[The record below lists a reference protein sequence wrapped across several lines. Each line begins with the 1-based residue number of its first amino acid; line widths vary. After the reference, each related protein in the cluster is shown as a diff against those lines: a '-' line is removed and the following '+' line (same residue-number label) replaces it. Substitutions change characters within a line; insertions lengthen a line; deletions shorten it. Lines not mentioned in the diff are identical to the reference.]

1 MSISICSWQ
10 FRVKIWFQVT
20 EANESTLSSCLWHH
34 LPVGVH
40 RRAEV
45 AFSFSPSALMM
56 DVYVSSLRA
65 NYLAF
70 VWGPRITHAARLH
83 WAPLDVAERI
93 VFPVS
98 GKSLFCFTFSF
109 KIKVDVSNRGSSL
122 RNWCQ
127 GRTGFLL
134 GRLFIRATFT
144 SVTRKCGFSKM
155 NFRRACSR
163 EPGKLICSRKWMAGK
178 FSFSLEKVK

>member
-20 EANESTLSSCLWHH
+20 EANESTPSWCLWHH
-34 LPVGVH
+34 LPAGVH
-40 RRAEV
+40 RTAEE
-45 AFSFSPSALMM
+45 AFSFSPSAIMI
-56 DVYVSSLRA
+56 DVYISSLRA

-83 WAPLDVAERI
+83 RALLDLAERI

-109 KIKVDVSNRGSSL
+109 KIKVDVSNRGNSV

-127 GRTGFLL
+127 GRTGLL
-134 GRLFIRATFT
+134 SGKLLIRTVF
-144 SVTRKCGFSKM
+144 SIIKRKGGFSQVNWK
-155 NFRRACSR
+155 RAC
-163 EPGKLICSRKWMAGK
+163 
-178 FSFSLEKVK
+178 

>member
-20 EANESTLSSCLWHH
+20 EANESTPSWCLWHH

-40 RRAEV
+40 RTAEV
-45 AFSFSPSALMM
+45 AFSFSPSAIMM
-56 DVYVSSLRA
+56 DVYISSLRA

-83 WAPLDVAERI
+83 RALLDLAEWI

-109 KIKVDVSNRGSSL
+109 KIKVDVSKRKQCKKLVLGSNRITIQQL
-122 RNWCQ
+122 W
-127 GRTGFLL
+127 
-134 GRLFIRATFT
+134 IREMF
-144 SVTRKCGFSKM
+144 SVKTKCGFSKM
-155 NFRRACSR
+155 NLKRAC
-163 EPGKLICSRKWMAGK
+163 
-178 FSFSLEKVK
+178 

>member
-20 EANESTLSSCLWHH
+20 EANESTPSWCLWHH

-40 RRAEV
+40 RTAEV
-45 AFSFSPSALMM
+45 AFSFSPSAIMM
-56 DVYVSSLRA
+56 DVYISSLRA

-83 WAPLDVAERI
+83 RALLDLAERI

-109 KIKVDVSNRGSSL
+109 KIKVDVSNRGNSV

-127 GRTGFLL
+127 GRTGLL
-134 GRLFIRATFT
+134 SGKLLIRTVF
-144 SVTRKCGFSKM
+144 SIIKRKGGFSKM
-155 NFRRACSR
+155 NWKRAC
-163 EPGKLICSRKWMAGK
+163 
-178 FSFSLEKVK
+178 

>member
-20 EANESTLSSCLWHH
+20 EANESTPSWCLWHH

-40 RRAEV
+40 RSAEV
-45 AFSFSPSALMM
+45 AFSFSPSAIMM
-56 DVYVSSLRA
+56 DVYISSLRA

-83 WAPLDVAERI
+83 GALLDVAEPI
-93 VFPVS
+93 VFSVS

-109 KIKVDVSNRGSSL
+109 KIRGDVCNRGNSM
-122 RNWCQ
+122 RNWCR
-127 GRTGFLL
+127 GWKGLL
-134 GRLFIRATFT
+134 FGKLLIRALF
-144 SVTRKCGFSKM
+144 SSIKRKCGFSKM
-155 NFRRACSR
+155 NFKRAY
-163 EPGKLICSRKWMAGK
+163 
-178 FSFSLEKVK
+178 